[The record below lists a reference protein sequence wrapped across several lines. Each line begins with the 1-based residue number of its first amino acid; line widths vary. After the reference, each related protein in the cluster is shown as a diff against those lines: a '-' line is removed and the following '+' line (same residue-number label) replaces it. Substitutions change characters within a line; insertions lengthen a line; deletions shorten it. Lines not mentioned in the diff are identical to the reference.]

1 MTAIIFVN
9 AFGICHAKNQMMI
22 FTKYLQMVK
31 YIAHHQPSSEQ
42 QKIVT
47 DEKFAK
53 KWAIALFF
61 FPCCR
66 RISQNR

>member
-1 MTAIIFVN
+1 
-9 AFGICHAKNQMMI
+9 MI

-31 YIAHHQPSSEQ
+31 YIAHHQPSSGQ

-53 KWAIALFF
+53 KWAIALFL
-61 FPCCR
+61 PVL
-66 RISQNR
+66 QTD

>member
-1 MTAIIFVN
+1 
-9 AFGICHAKNQMMI
+9 MMI
-22 FTKYLQMVK
+22 FTKHLQMVK

-53 KWAIALFF
+53 MGHRPFF
-61 FPCCR
+61 SSRVADGLAKTGNDF
-66 RISQNR
+66 NR